1 MAPLSNAAIRRPASP
16 VFSDSVSSSGSDAG
30 SSDDESLWS
39 CASDRRLS
47 DEHGRL
53 GGDDHLVEWQAL
65 LTSTPPDGETSSLFA
80 EPPEATLGAPAQQQ
94 QQQQQQQQPSSSS
107 ASTVCGGCVSWQYNA
122 TGERLC
128 ATSTWTTTVGEATA
142 ATSAAAAEPK
152 VLMQLP
158 SNFQEL
164 GLSRQEWQEQ
174 WRQTYDAWKSSDSG
188 GGQST
193 ATTTGQTA
201 APSPMVAVSPK
212 GPIQLV
218 GLAACNW

>member
-80 EPPEATLGAPAQQQ
+80 EPPEATLGAPAQQ

>member
-80 EPPEATLGAPAQQQ
+80 EPPEATLGAPAQQ

-212 GPIQLV
+212 GLIQLV